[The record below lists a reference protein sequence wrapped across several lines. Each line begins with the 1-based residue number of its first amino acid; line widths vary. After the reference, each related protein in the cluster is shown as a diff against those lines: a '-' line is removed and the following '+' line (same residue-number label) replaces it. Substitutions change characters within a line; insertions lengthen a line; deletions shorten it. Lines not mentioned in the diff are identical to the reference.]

1 MGIIEILTEERF
13 FKKVVKKWE
22 TIANEKP
29 LKEQLEFVKFEKK
42 LDDVEQSQ
50 PRILISNTTFKK
62 VKILH
67 SVYRSDDGDK
77 LVIIVRLVKYN
88 MVNGMLSKGDI
99 INIKFKKDD
108 ITADFEDFRN
118 TWSF

>member
-1 MGIIEILTEERF
+1 ML
-13 FKKVVKKWE
+13 
-22 TIANEKP
+22 N
-29 LKEQLEFVKFEKK
+29 LKKK

-77 LVIIVRLVKYN
+77 LVMIVRLVKYN
-88 MVNGMLSKGDI
+88 MVNGMLSGDI

-108 ITADFEDFRN
+108 ITADFDKEDLEIRGAFN
-118 TWSF
+118 HNLTSWNVSMLIELDPL